1 MTDTSPAPPAAKPP
15 APPQPRDP
23 VCGAGVDVTRPPG
36 GTFLHGRFQYA
47 FCANACR
54 ERFAADPDAFL
65 AKDPV
70 CGMDANPFAP
80 RGGTHEH
87 AGKAFHFCSMR
98 CLERFRAD
106 PESFLTGG
114 PKGMESLP
122 PPPAGAEVV
131 WVCPMDPE
139 IREKSPVPCPIC
151 GMALEP
157 LAVGGMPLADER
169 NPELENMTRRF
180 WLSFVPVLF
189 VFNLSMADMLL
200 PGHPVTRLFGAR
212 PLAWLQ
218 LVASAPVVLWG
229 GWPFFERAWLSL
241 RTGHLNMFTLIGLGT
256 GAAWLFSAVATV
268 LPASWFPPA
277 FRDHGGAVPVYF
289 ESAAVIVA
297 LVLLGQ
303 ILELQARGRVSGAI
317 KALLGLSPKS
327 ALRVQDDGRDEE
339 VPVAEVAPGMLLR
352 VRPGEKVPVD
362 GSVVEGRSSVDE
374 SMVTGEPIPVEKGA
388 GERVT
393 GGTVNGNGSFV
404 MRAERVGKD
413 ALLAQIVRM
422 VGEAQRSRAPV
433 QRLADAVAGW
443 FVPAVVAS
451 ALAAFAAWALWGPE
465 PRLAY
470 ALVNAVAV
478 LIIAC
483 PCALGLATP
492 MAIMVGTA
500 RGAGAGILVRSAEA
514 LETFGKVDLLLIDKT
529 GTLTV
534 GKPVLA
540 RIESGAG
547 TSEEELLRLAAGLE
561 RGSEHPLAAAILAG
575 ARGRGID
582 PEAAARFGYRPG
594 LGVEG
599 DVGGRSVAVG
609 TAALLRDLG
618 IDPGTLEA
626 RAEVVRREGGTVVLV
641 ALDGR
646 AAGLLEVRDP
656 VKPGAAGAVA
666 ALVADGVE
674 VVMLTGDARTTA
686 EAVAR
691 EVGISRVE
699 AGVLPAAKG
708 EVVARYLAE
717 GRIVAM
723 AGDGVNDAPALAA
736 ASVGVAMGTGTDVAM
751 ETAGI
756 TLVRGEMT
764 GLLRA
769 RRLSRGTMRNI
780 RQNLFWAFAYNTL
793 GVPLAAGV
801 LYPFTGLLLS
811 PMIASAAMSV
821 SSVTVILNALR
832 LRGLDLDR

>member
-1 MTDTSPAPPAAKPP
+1 MTDPSVPAPSAKPP
-15 APPQPRDP
+15 IPPQPRDP
-23 VCGAGVDVTRPPG
+23 VCGMAVDVSSPPG
-36 GTFLHGRFQYA
+36 GTFLRGRFQYA
-47 FCANACR
+47 FCSDRCR
-54 ERFAADPDAFL
+54 DRFEADPDAFL
-65 AKDPV
+65 ARDPV
-70 CGMDANPFAP
+70 CGMDVNPFAP
-80 RGGTHEH
+80 RGGSHEH
-87 AGKAFHFCSMR
+87 EGQAFHFCSMR
-98 CLERFRAD
+98 CLERFRED
-106 PESFLTGG
+106 PDSFLSGG
-114 PKGMESLP
+114 PKGMENAP
-122 PPPAGAEVV
+122 PPPPGAEVV

-139 IREKSPVPCPIC
+139 VREKEPVPCPIC

-157 LAVGGMPLADER
+157 LVVGGMPLADER

-180 WLSFVPVLF
+180 WLSFVPALF
-189 VFNLSMADMLL
+189 VFNLSMADML

-218 LVASAPVVLWG
+218 LVASTPVVLWG
-229 GWPFFERAWLSL
+229 GWPFFQRAWLSL
-241 RTGHLNMFTLIGLGT
+241 RTRHYNMFTLIGLGT
-256 GAAWLFSAVATV
+256 GAAWLFSAAATV

-277 FRDHGGAVPVYF
+277 FRGHGGAVPIYF
-289 ESAAVIVA
+289 ESAAVIVE

-303 ILELQARGRVSGAI
+303 ILELRARSRVSGAI
-317 KALLGLSPKS
+317 KALLGLAPKT
-327 ALRVQDDGRDEE
+327 ALRVTDDGRDEE
-339 VPVAEVAPGMLLR
+339 LPLADVAPGMRLR

-362 GSVVEGRSSVDE
+362 GSVAEGRSSVDE
-374 SMVTGEPIPVEKGA
+374 SMVTGEPLPVEKGP
-388 GERVT
+388 GDRVT
-393 GGTVNGNGSFV
+393 GGTVNGNGTFV

-413 ALLAQIVRM
+413 SLLAQIVRM

-433 QRLADAVAGW
+433 QRLADAVSGW

-451 ALAAFAAWALWGPE
+451 AAAAFAAWALWGPE

-500 RGAGAGILVRSAEA
+500 RGASAGILVRSAEA
-514 LETFGKVDLLLIDKT
+514 LETFGKVDVLLLDKT
-529 GTLTV
+529 GTLTA
-534 GKPVLA
+534 GKPALA
-540 RIESGAG
+540 SVVAG
-547 TSEEELLRLAAGLE
+547 PGSTEEEILQLAAGLE

-582 PEAAARFGYRPG
+582 PAPASRFSYRPG
-594 LGVEG
+594 LGVDGE
-599 DVGGRSVAVG
+599 VGGRRVAVG
-609 TAALLRDLG
+609 TAALLRELG
-618 IDPGTLEA
+618 VDPGPLVG
-626 RAEVVRREGGTVVLV
+626 RAEELRREGGTVVLV
-641 ALDGR
+641 AVDGR

-656 VKPGAAGAVA
+656 VKPGAARAVA
-666 ALVADGVE
+666 ALAAEGVE
-674 VVMLTGDARTTA
+674 VVMVTGDARTTA

-691 EVGISRVE
+691 EVGIARVE
-699 AGVLPAAKG
+699 AEVLPDAKR
-708 EVVARYLAE
+708 EVVARYLAQ

-736 ASVGVAMGTGTDVAM
+736 ASVGIAMGTGTDVAM

-756 TLVRGEMT
+756 TLVQGEMA

-801 LYPFTGLLLS
+801 LFPFTGLLLS
-811 PMIASAAMSV
+811 PMIASAAMSF
-821 SSVTVILNALR
+821 SSVTVIVNALR
-832 LRGLDLDR
+832 LRTLKLD

>member
-1 MTDTSPAPPAAKPP
+1 
-15 APPQPRDP
+15 
-23 VCGAGVDVTRPPG
+23 VVDVTRPPG
-36 GTFLHGRFQYA
+36 GTFLHGRFHYA
-47 FCANACR
+47 FCADACR
-54 ERFAADPDAFL
+54 ARFAANPDAFL

-87 AGKAFHFCSMR
+87 AGKAYHFCSMR

-106 PESFLTGG
+106 PESFLSGG

-189 VFNLSMADMLL
+189 VLNLSMADMLL

-241 RTGHLNMFTLIGLGT
+241 RTRHLNMFTLIGLGT

-289 ESAAVIVA
+289 ESASVIVA

-327 ALRVQDDGRDEE
+327 ALRVQEDGRDEE
-339 VPVAEVAPGMLLR
+339 LPVAEVAPGMLLR

-374 SMVTGEPIPVEKGA
+374 SMVTGEPIPMEKGA
-388 GERVT
+388 GEKVT

-534 GKPVLA
+534 GKPLLE
-540 RIESGAG
+540 RIEAGAG
-547 TSEEELLRLAAGLE
+547 TSEEELLRLASGLE

-582 PEAAARFGYRPG
+582 PEAAARFAYRPG

-609 TAALLRDLG
+609 TAALLRELG

-626 RAEVVRREGGTVVLV
+626 RAEVVRADGGTVVLV

-656 VKPGAAGAVA
+656 VKPGAAGAIA

-686 EAVAR
+686 ESVAR

-832 LRGLDLDR
+832 LRKLSLDV